1 VQPAAPAPTPR
12 VPAAITPPATAQ
24 QPAAAETTVA
34 TNAPA
39 TAQQQPAAAEAT
51 AANKRPARRPLRPKP
66 TAPSATVARTE
77 IPTTPAQP
85 LTKAAAP
92 WRRANKK
99 PPPTPDATTPPDT
112 PVDEPPPP
120 TPDAT
125 APSDTPAI
133 EPRPPTPAAT
143 APPDTPAIESPITPP
158 APAELD
164 VDTDPGLVA
173 LPASSLS
180 DASHTDPSLAP
191 LAPGWA
197 ALAPGW
203 AALAARLRA
212 LPLRIVSWIGR
223 RLIPP
228 VLAGLAASIPV
239 LTSTVKA
246 AHEGWQPA
254 GDDGIILTR
263 ALDVFTSHSP
273 LIGQY
278 SEAGDVTGEI
288 VHSAGPMLYWLL
300 AVPVRLGGP
309 ASAAIAMGIVN
320 TLAIIGCVALARRRG
335 GLVLMFATA
344 IGIALMC
351 QSLSAEIFHDVW
363 NPSAAMF
370 PFLLL
375 LFLCW
380 SLACGEYRLLPAV
393 AIVASFVVQTH
404 LTYVAPTAGVLVIG
418 IGGLAVARLH
428 LWLAARRK
436 GEPRRRAH
444 VGRWTVLAVI
454 ALAVCWSFPIADQ
467 IEHSPG
473 NLSLIVRSANDRG
486 TTLGAPVG
494 WNAVVEAVEV
504 HPWWLTDPKNVWSR
518 KSDVRKT
525 PSGTAIDSAI
535 VILLG
540 LWLIAAVAAFRR
552 RGELVAASLMG
563 LVLCLAL
570 GANAA
575 NTPTTPLLA
584 GTLGYTMWWGSQLGL
599 WVWLTIAWALW
610 CASVWLVRRV
620 WPLLWPLLRRAASHP
635 SLRMPRLPHLPRLPR
650 GAAIVAVLAL
660 FIAGLAATA
669 SVGQTVASKERHDS
683 HYLLY
688 HPIAELAA
696 RVNAVIPSGQ
706 TINYGQGP
714 LNIGTQP
721 MEPAMRFRL
730 ELHGDRVLSDGA
742 LPRLGPY
749 YLLGHRSYQWVV
761 YILDGSVPQ
770 HGLTLVGRVHFVDRW
785 GHETV
790 SVWVHHEHHGRGS
803 APHAPMR

>member
-1 VQPAAPAPTPR
+1 
-12 VPAAITPPATAQ
+12 VPAATKTPATAQ
-24 QPAAAETTVA
+24 QPAAAQATAA

-51 AANKRPARRPLRPKP
+51 AANKRSARRPPRPKL
-66 TAPSATVARTE
+66 TAPSATAAKTE
-77 IPTTPAQP
+77 VPATLAQP
-85 LTKAAAP
+85 LTKAAP
-92 WRRANKK
+92 RRRRANNK
-99 PPPTPDATTPPDT
+99 PPA
-112 PVDEPPPP
+112 

-125 APSDTPAI
+125 APPEPPADELPPAALVAIALPDTPAI
-133 EPRPPTPAAT
+133 EPPPATPDAT
-143 APPDTPAIESPITPP
+143 APPDTPIASLITPP
-158 APAELD
+158 APAELE

-173 LPASSLS
+173 LPPGTPS
-180 DASHTDPSLAP
+180 DEIHTDPSLVP
-191 LAPGWA
+191 
-197 ALAPGW
+197 LAPGW

-212 LPLRIVSWIGR
+212 LPLRIVSWFGR

-239 LTSTVKA
+239 LTSTVRA

-428 LWLAARRK
+428 FWLAARRK

-494 WNAVVEAVEV
+494 WNAVVEAIEV

-525 PSGTAIDSAI
+525 PSNTAIDSAI

-610 CASVWLVRRV
+610 CALVWLVRRV
-620 WPLLWPLLRRAASHP
+620 WPLLWPLLRRAASRP
-635 SLRMPRLPHLPRLPR
+635 SLRVPRLPRLPQLPHLPR

-696 RVNAVIPSGQ
+696 RVNAVIPPGQ

-714 LNIGTQP
+714 LNTGTQP

-730 ELHGDRVLSDGA
+730 ELHGDRVLSEGA

-749 YLLGHRSYQWVV
+749 YVLGHRSYQWVV
-761 YILDGSVPQ
+761 YILDGSAPQ

-790 SVWVHHEHHGRGS
+790 SVWVKHEHHGRGS
-803 APHAPMR
+803 AP